1 VGGVFNLRVG
11 GAYVG
16 ILYWKIDNIQSIRNN
31 LINNIFFLFENIAR
45 RHNTVQVSSELKRK
59 KNKIYPSNNLLFV
72 CSYENWNIA
81 KG

>member
-1 VGGVFNLRVG
+1 MGGVFNLRVG

-45 RHNTVQVSSELKRK
+45 RDNTVQVSSESFQWTEEKEK
-59 KNKIYPSNNLLFV
+59 Q
-72 CSYENWNIA
+72 NIS
-81 KG
+81 KQ